1 MKTRCEFEQLICP
14 TVATLKVGSY
24 KFVFFFV
31 CLILFGWI
39 WGNWGFGFG
48 ERRDFGR
55 WVWGKIGFLG
65 GNGVENGERMDF
77 FFVLFWGREREMGF
91 VTIFVDGEDGWEDRE
106 KRGILVA

>member
-65 GNGVENGERMDF
+65 GNGVENGERMDSF
-77 FFVLFWGREREMGF
+77 LFFVLGLLLFLLVGKM
-91 VTIFVDGEDGWEDRE
+91 DGWIER
-106 KRGILVA
+106 RGGFWMLKV

>member
-14 TVATLKVGSY
+14 TVATLKVGSFN
-24 KFVFFFV
+24 FVIDS
-31 CLILFGWI
+31 LSLL
-39 WGNWGFGFG
+39 GFAGIG
-48 ERRDFGR
+48 I
-55 WVWGKIGFLG
+55 WVWRKGRFCEVGMGKDWILG